1 MTYRKSEKG
10 IMGRKHMGAEEAVK
24 FIQKRRHCANPN
36 PGFMRQ
42 LIKYEN
48 ELPKTVKHNDVNNTT
63 SEQVIKRDEAIRDAI
78 KSIDEIKEE
87 LKSVDVYC

>member
-1 MTYRKSEKG
+1 MTYQKSEKG
-10 IMGRKHMGAEEAVK
+10 IMGRKNMGAEEAVK
-24 FIQKRRHCANPN
+24 FIQKRRRCANPN

-42 LIKYEN
+42 LMKYEK
-48 ELPKTVKHNDVNNTT
+48 ELPKTVKHNDMNNTT
-63 SEQVIKRDEAIRDAI
+63 SEPVIKRDEAIREAI

>member
-1 MTYRKSEKG
+1 MTYHTSEKG
-10 IMGRKHMGAEEAVK
+10 IMGRKNMGAEEAVK
-24 FIQKRRHCANPN
+24 FIQKRRRCANPN

-42 LIKYEN
+42 LMKYEK
-48 ELPKTVKHNDVNNTT
+48 ELPKTFKHNDMNDTT
-63 SEQVIKRDEAIRDAI
+63 SDPVIKRDEAIREAI

>member
-1 MTYRKSEKG
+1 
-10 IMGRKHMGAEEAVK
+10 MGRKNMGAEEAVK
-24 FIQKRRHCANPN
+24 FIQKRRRCANPN

-42 LIKYEN
+42 LMKYEK
-48 ELPKTVKHNDVNNTT
+48 ELPKTVKHNDMNAKT
-63 SEQVIKRDEAIRDAI
+63 SDPEIKRDEAIREAI